1 MERGGCDVIAEQRL
15 MKELSFSTL
24 RLDLYPV
31 GEDIAAVLC
40 GGDKPH
46 VGCTVLA
53 VPRPSLTGDGSASC
67 TSSVLNVTG
76 HKDEQLCRYVAETLC
91 KRHGV
96 TVVCTG
102 GFHKDNITPEEIREV
117 QNAVISLLS

>member
-1 MERGGCDVIAEQRL
+1 MIAERHL
-15 MKELSFSTL
+15 KKELSFSTL
-24 RLDLYPV
+24 YLDLYPV
-31 GEDIAAVLC
+31 GEDIAAVLY

-53 VPRPSLTGDGSASC
+53 VPRPSLTGDGSVSC
-67 TSSVLNVTG
+67 TSSVLNVVG
-76 HKDEQLCRYVAETLC
+76 HKDEYICRYVAEALC

-102 GFHKDNITPEEIREV
+102 GFHQDGISPEQIREI
-117 QNAVISLLS
+117 QDMLLSSLSK

>member
-1 MERGGCDVIAEQRL
+1 MIAEQHL
-15 MKELSFSTL
+15 KKKLSFSTL
-24 RLDLYPV
+24 HLDLYPV
-31 GEDIAAVLC
+31 GEDIAAVLY
-40 GGDKPH
+40 GGDQPH
-46 VGCTVLA
+46 VGCAVLS
-53 VPRPSLTGDGSASC
+53 VPRESLNGDGSASC

-91 KRHGV
+91 KCHGV

-117 QNAVISLLS
+117 KSVISSLFS